1 VIGMQQIQTIMTDM
15 KDIIIQ
21 KITLSYLQQF
31 IQSPNIDEDKLLLLI
46 SMLDFHGLSKLE
58 MEDFV
63 VTPMLVQIAL
73 DTHEY
78 VSNSSTKLENETS
91 LKLRQLTVLGGIYY
105 SSLYYKILADTNN
118 LAMIRALADGIKDIN
133 ENKIL
138 LYQKDLD
145 GIEKLMNSVMV
156 IESSLLNK
164 IADYLHENSWKEVTT
179 HFLFIK
185 RLLNEKRVFIQ
196 DGTSL
201 LFDALRKIVFP
212 KYNPQS
218 ELSSEQK
225 KYLLI
230 ICDKY
235 IDFSSKLF
243 EGGIHKIPSINDNIK
258 KRWSS
263 LLHQHDPIAKTYVEE
278 G

>member
-21 KITLSYLQQF
+21 KISLSYLQQF
-31 IQSPNIDEDKLLLLI
+31 IQNPIIDEDKLLLLI
-46 SMLDFHGLSKLE
+46 SMLDHHGLSKLE

-63 VTPMLVQIAL
+63 VTPMLVQVAL

-78 VSNSSTKLENETS
+78 VSNSSTKMENETS

-138 LYQKDLD
+138 IYQKDLD
-145 GIEKLMNSVMV
+145 GIEKVMNSIMI
-156 IESSLLNK
+156 IESSLINK
-164 IADYLHENSWKEVTT
+164 IADYLNENGWKEVAI

-185 RLLNEKRVFIQ
+185 RLLLEKKTFIQ
-196 DGTSL
+196 EGSSL
-201 LFDALRKIVFP
+201 LFEALRKIVFP
-212 KYNPQS
+212 KYNLQS

-235 IDFSSKLF
+235 IDFSSKII
-243 EGGIHKIPSINDNIK
+243 EVGIRKIPSINENIK
-258 KRWSS
+258 KRWSN

>member
-1 VIGMQQIQTIMTDM
+1 MQQIQTIMTDM

-21 KITLSYLQQF
+21 KISLSYLQQF
-31 IQSPNIDEDKLLLLI
+31 IQNPIIDEDKLLLLI
-46 SMLDFHGLSKLE
+46 SMLDHHGLSKLE

-73 DTHEY
+73 DTHEQ
-78 VSNSSTKLENETS
+78 VSNSTIKIESETS

-118 LAMIRALADGIKDIN
+118 IAMIRVLADGIKDIN

-145 GIEKLMNSVMV
+145 EIDKLMNSVMI

-164 IADYLHENSWKEVTT
+164 IAEYLHENGWKEVAS
-179 HFLFIK
+179 HFLFV
-185 RLLNEKRVFIQ
+185 KRVLLEKSSFIQ
-196 DGTSL
+196 DGTSQ
-201 LFDALRKIVFP
+201 LFEALRKIVFP
-212 KYNPQS
+212 KYNLQT
-218 ELSSEQK
+218 ELSVEQK
-225 KYLLI
+225 KYLLL

-235 IDFSSKLF
+235 IDFSTKII
-243 EGGIHKIPSINDNIK
+243 EVGIRKIPAINENIK
-258 KRWSS
+258 NRWSN
-263 LLHQHDPIAKTYVEE
+263 LVHQQNPIAKTYVEE

>member
-1 VIGMQQIQTIMTDM
+1 MQQIQTIMTDM

-21 KITLSYLQQF
+21 KISLSYLQQF
-31 IQSPNIDEDKLLLLI
+31 IQNPIIDEDKLLLLI
-46 SMLDFHGLSKLE
+46 SMLDHHGLSKLE

-73 DTHEY
+73 DTHEQ
-78 VSNSSTKLENETS
+78 VSNSTIKIESETS

-118 LAMIRALADGIKDIN
+118 IAMIRVLADGIKDIN

-138 LYQKDLD
+138 LYQNDLD
-145 GIEKLMNSVMV
+145 EIDKLMNSVMI

-164 IADYLHENSWKEVTT
+164 IAEYLHENGWKEVAS
-179 HFLFIK
+179 HFLFV
-185 RLLNEKRVFIQ
+185 KRVLLEKSSFIQ
-196 DGTSL
+196 DGTSQ
-201 LFDALRKIVFP
+201 LFEALRKIVFP
-212 KYNPQS
+212 KYNLQT
-218 ELSSEQK
+218 ELSVEQK
-225 KYLLI
+225 KYLLL

-235 IDFSSKLF
+235 IDFSTKII
-243 EGGIHKIPSINDNIK
+243 EVGIRKIPAINENIK
-258 KRWSS
+258 IRWSN
-263 LLHQHDPIAKTYVEE
+263 LVHQQNPIAKTYVEE

>member
-1 VIGMQQIQTIMTDM
+1 MQQIQTIMTDM

-21 KITLSYLQQF
+21 KISLSYLQQF
-31 IQSPNIDEDKLLLLI
+31 IQNPNIDEDKLLLLI
-46 SMLDFHGLSKLE
+46 SMLDHHGLSKLE

-73 DTHEY
+73 DTHEQ
-78 VSNSSTKLENETS
+78 VSNSIIKMESETS
-91 LKLRQLTVLGGIYY
+91 LKSRQLTVLGGIYY

-118 LAMIRALADGIKDIN
+118 LAMIRVLADGIKDIN

-145 GIEKLMNSVMV
+145 EIDKLMNSVMI

-164 IADYLHENSWKEVTT
+164 IAEYLHENTWKEVAC
-179 HFLFIK
+179 HFLFV
-185 RLLNEKRVFIQ
+185 KRVLLEKSSFIQ
-196 DGTSL
+196 DGTSQ

-212 KYNPQS
+212 KYNLQS
-218 ELSSEQK
+218 ELSAEQK

-235 IDFSSKLF
+235 IDFSTKMI
-243 EGGIHKIPSINDNIK
+243 EVGIRKIPAINENIK
-258 KRWSS
+258 NRWSN
-263 LLHQHDPIAKTYVEE
+263 LVHQQNPIGKTYVEE

>member
-1 VIGMQQIQTIMTDM
+1 MQQIQTIMTDM

-21 KITLSYLQQF
+21 KISLSYLQQF
-31 IQSPNIDEDKLLLLI
+31 IQNPIIDEDKLLLLI
-46 SMLDFHGLSKLE
+46 SMLDHHGLSKLE

-73 DTHEY
+73 DTHEH
-78 VSNSSTKLENETS
+78 VSNSSSKTEDETS
-91 LKLRQLTVLGGIYY
+91 LKVRQLTVLGGIYY

-138 LYQKDLD
+138 LYQKDITE
-145 GIEKLMNSVMV
+145 IEKLMNSIMM
-156 IESSLLNK
+156 IESSLISKL
-164 IADYLHENSWKEVTT
+164 ADYLHENGWKEIAS
-179 HFLFIK
+179 HFLLYK
-185 RLLNEKRVFIQ
+185 RLLLEKKLFIQ
-196 DGTSL
+196 EGTSL
-201 LFDALRKIVFP
+201 LFEALRKIVFP

-218 ELSSEQK
+218 ELSSEQH

-235 IDFSSKLF
+235 IDFSSKIIDV
-243 EGGIHKIPSINDNIK
+243 GIQKIPAINDNIK
-258 KRWSS
+258 RRWSS
-263 LLHQHDPIAKTYVEE
+263 LMQQNPIAKTYVEE

>member
-1 VIGMQQIQTIMTDM
+1 MQQIQTIMTDM

-21 KITLSYLQQF
+21 KISLSYLQQY
-31 IQSPNIDEDKLLLLI
+31 IQNPNIDEDKLLLLI
-46 SMLDFHGLSKLE
+46 SMLDHHGLSKLE

-73 DTHEY
+73 DTHEH
-78 VSNSSTKLENETS
+78 VSNSTVKTENETS

-138 LYQKDLD
+138 IYQKDLD
-145 GIEKLMNSVMV
+145 GIEKLMNSIMI

-164 IADYLHENSWKEVTT
+164 IADYLHENSWNDVVI

-185 RLLNEKRVFIQ
+185 RLLLEKKKYIHE
-196 DGTSL
+196 GTSL
-201 LFDALRKIVFP
+201 LFEALRKIVFP
-212 KYNPQS
+212 KYNLQS

-235 IDFSSKLF
+235 IDFSSKIF
-243 EGGIHKIPSINDNIK
+243 EVGIHKIPSINENIK

>member
-1 VIGMQQIQTIMTDM
+1 MQQIQTIMTDM

-21 KITLSYLQQF
+21 KISLSYLQQF
-31 IQSPNIDEDKLLLLI
+31 IQNPKIDEDKLLLLI
-46 SMLDFHGLSKLE
+46 SMLDHHGLSKLE

-73 DTHEY
+73 DTHEQ
-78 VSNSSTKLENETS
+78 VSNSTIKIESETS

-118 LAMIRALADGIKDIN
+118 LAMIRVLADGIKDIN

-145 GIEKLMNSVMV
+145 EIDKLMNSLMI

-164 IADYLHENSWKEVTT
+164 IAEYLHENAWKEVGS
-179 HFLFIK
+179 HFLFV
-185 RLLNEKRVFIQ
+185 KRVLLEKSSFIQ
-196 DGTSL
+196 DGTSQ
-201 LFDALRKIVFP
+201 LFEALRKIVFP
-212 KYNPQS
+212 KYNLQT
-218 ELSSEQK
+218 ELSVEQK

-235 IDFSSKLF
+235 IDFSTKII
-243 EGGIHKIPSINDNIK
+243 EVGIRKIPAINENIK
-258 KRWSS
+258 NRWSN
-263 LLHQHDPIAKTYVEE
+263 LVHHQNPIVKTYVEE

>member
-1 VIGMQQIQTIMTDM
+1 MQQIQTIMTDM

-21 KITLSYLQQF
+21 KISLSYLQQF
-31 IQSPNIDEDKLLLLI
+31 IQNPNIDEDKLLLLI
-46 SMLDFHGLSKLE
+46 SMLDHHGLSKLE

-73 DTHEY
+73 DTHEQ
-78 VSNSSTKLENETS
+78 VSNSTIKIESETS

-118 LAMIRALADGIKDIN
+118 IAMIRVLADGIKDIN

-145 GIEKLMNSVMV
+145 EIDKLMNSVMI

-164 IADYLHENSWKEVTT
+164 IAEYLHENGWKEVAS
-179 HFLFIK
+179 HFLFV
-185 RLLNEKRVFIQ
+185 KRVLLEKSSFIQ
-196 DGTSL
+196 DGTSQ
-201 LFDALRKIVFP
+201 LFEALRKIVFP
-212 KYNPQS
+212 KYNLQT
-218 ELSSEQK
+218 ELSVEQK
-225 KYLLI
+225 KYLLL

-235 IDFSSKLF
+235 IDFSTKII
-243 EGGIHKIPSINDNIK
+243 EVGIRKIPAINENIK
-258 KRWSS
+258 IRWSN
-263 LLHQHDPIAKTYVEE
+263 LVHQQNPIAKTYVEE

>member
-1 VIGMQQIQTIMTDM
+1 MEF
-15 KDIIIQ
+15 II
-21 KITLSYLQQF
+21 
-31 IQSPNIDEDKLLLLI
+31 
-46 SMLDFHGLSKLE
+46 
-58 MEDFV
+58 V
-63 VTPMLVQIAL
+63 
-73 DTHEY
+73 
-78 VSNSSTKLENETS
+78 
-91 LKLRQLTVLGGIYY
+91 VLGGIYY

-138 LYQKDLD
+138 IYQKDLD
-145 GIEKLMNSVMV
+145 GIEKLMNSMMI

-164 IADYLHENSWKEVTT
+164 MADYLHENGWKEVAT

-185 RLLNEKRVFIQ
+185 RLLSEKSSFIQ
-196 DGTSL
+196 EGTSL

-212 KYNPQS
+212 KYNLQS
-218 ELSSEQK
+218 ELSSEQR

-235 IDFSSKLF
+235 IDFSSRMF
-243 EGGIHKIPSINDNIK
+243 EGGIHKIPSINENIK

>member
-1 VIGMQQIQTIMTDM
+1 MQQIQTIMTDM

-21 KITLSYLQQF
+21 KISLSYLQQF
-31 IQSPNIDEDKLLLLI
+31 IQNPIIDEDKLLLLI
-46 SMLDFHGLSKLE
+46 SMLDHHGLSKLE

-73 DTHEY
+73 DTHEQ
-78 VSNSSTKLENETS
+78 VSNSTIKIESETS

-118 LAMIRALADGIKDIN
+118 IAMIRVLADGIKDIN

-145 GIEKLMNSVMV
+145 EIDKLMNSVMI

-164 IADYLHENSWKEVTT
+164 IAEYLHENGWKEVAS
-179 HFLFIK
+179 HFLFV
-185 RLLNEKRVFIQ
+185 KRVLLEKSSFIQ
-196 DGTSL
+196 DGTSQ
-201 LFDALRKIVFP
+201 LFEALRKIVFP
-212 KYNPQS
+212 KYNLQT
-218 ELSSEQK
+218 ELSVEQK
-225 KYLLI
+225 KYLLL

-235 IDFSSKLF
+235 IDFSTKII
-243 EGGIHKIPSINDNIK
+243 EVGIRKIPAINENIK
-258 KRWSS
+258 IRWSN
-263 LLHQHDPIAKTYVEE
+263 LVHQQNPIAKTYVEE

>member
-1 VIGMQQIQTIMTDM
+1 MQQIQTIVTDM

-21 KITLSYLQQF
+21 KISLSYLQQF
-31 IQSPNIDEDKLLLLI
+31 IQSPFIDEDKLLLLI
-46 SMLDFHGLSKLE
+46 SMLDHHGLSKLE

-73 DTHEY
+73 DTHEH
-78 VSNSSTKLENETS
+78 VSNSSAKIEIETS

-138 LYQKDLD
+138 LYQKDFD
-145 GIEKLMNSVMV
+145 EIEKLMNCIMI

-164 IADYLHENSWKEVTT
+164 IADYLHEKGWKEVAS

-185 RLLNEKRVFIQ
+185 KLLLEKSVFIQ
-196 DGTSL
+196 EGTSL
-201 LFDALRKIVFP
+201 LFEALRKIVFP
-212 KYNPQS
+212 KYNLQS

-235 IDFSSKLF
+235 IDFSSKII
-243 EGGIHKIPSINDNIK
+243 EEGIHKIPSINENLK

-263 LLHQHDPIAKTYVEE
+263 LVQQNSIAKTYVEE

>member
-1 VIGMQQIQTIMTDM
+1 MQQIQTIMTDM
-15 KDIIIQ
+15 KDIIIR
-21 KITLSYLQQF
+21 KISLSYLQQF
-31 IQSPNIDEDKLLLLI
+31 IQNPNIDEDKLLLLI
-46 SMLDFHGLSKLE
+46 SMLDHHGLSELE

-73 DTHEY
+73 DTHEH
-78 VSNSSTKLENETS
+78 VSNSPTKTENETS

-118 LAMIRALADGIKDIN
+118 LAMTRVLAVGIKDIN

-138 LYQKDLD
+138 IYQKDID
-145 GIEKLMNSVMV
+145 GIEKLMNSMMI
-156 IESSLLNK
+156 IESSLLIK
-164 IADYLHENSWKEVTT
+164 MADYLHEKGWKELAI

-185 RLLNEKRVFIQ
+185 RLLLEKKLFIEK
-196 DGTSL
+196 GTSL
-201 LFDALRKIVFP
+201 LFEALRKIVFP
-212 KYNPQS
+212 KNNLQS
-218 ELSSEQK
+218 ELSLEQK

-235 IDFSSKLF
+235 IDFSSKII
-243 EGGIHKIPSINDNIK
+243 EVSIHKIPAINENIK
-258 KRWSS
+258 NRWSS
-263 LLHQHDPIAKTYVEE
+263 LLHQHNPIAKTYVEE